1 MKQNTPQ
8 NTTPGT
14 PKGFRDFLP
23 EKMHVRQYVAL
34 VLTDVFESFGFE
46 PLQTPTIEYASTLT
60 NKYGEGAD
68 KLMYI
73 FEDHGGRKVGLN
85 YDLTVP
91 TARVLAQYSGKIP
104 LPFKRYQIQS
114 SYRAENPQ
122 RGRYRQFVQCDVDTF
137 GVSSPLADAEIVAI
151 IYTALKRLGFLEF
164 KIRIN
169 SRQVLFETLRSAG
182 VTEKKLQ
189 LSILQSVDKLGK
201 KAEAEVEQELTT
213 KGLSPENIRSLFE
226 AIKKATPDENL
237 AEMFSYLDQFGVS
250 RDYWEFSPF
259 MARGLDYYT
268 GPIFETVVEEPKIG
282 SITGGGRFDS
292 LVATLGGPDI
302 PATGTTIGFERIC
315 DVIQELGLLRDELEG
330 NRTTLVTVFSPRLSD
345 QSIKVLSLLQE
356 SGNNVTLYPDPNVS
370 LEKQLS
376 YANRKGISFV
386 VIIGP
391 DEKEKGTAIIKNMQS
406 GEQETVKQE
415 NIGKAITKQA
425 IEFGTKTAVKV
436 LRAQS

>member
-1 MKQNTPQ
+1 MEQKTSQ
-8 NTTPGT
+8 NTTPST

-23 EKMHVRQYVAL
+23 EKMRVRQYVTE
-34 VLTDVFESFGFE
+34 VLMDVFESFGFE
-46 PLQTPTIEYASTLT
+46 PLQTPTLEYASVLQG
-60 NKYGEGAD
+60 KYGEEAD
-68 KLMYI
+68 KLMYV
-73 FEDHGGRKVGLN
+73 FEDRGGRKVGLN

-91 TARVLAQYSGKIP
+91 TARVLAQYQGKIP

-122 RGRYRQFVQCDVDTF
+122 KGRYRQFVQCDVDTF
-137 GVSSPLADAEIVAI
+137 GVSSPLADAEIIAI

-169 SRQVLFETLRSAG
+169 SRQVLFGILQDAG
-182 VTEKKLQ
+182 IGDKKLQ
-189 LSILQSVDKLGK
+189 LSVLQSIDKLGK
-201 KAEAEVEQELTT
+201 KAEAEVEEELTS
-213 KGLSPENIRSLFE
+213 KGLSSDGIKSLFE

-237 AEMFSYLDQFGVS
+237 AQMFSYLDQFGVS
-250 RDYWEFSPF
+250 RDCWEFSPF

-268 GPIFETVVEEPKIG
+268 GPIFETVLEKPKIG
-282 SITGGGRFDS
+282 SITGGGRYDD
-292 LVATLGGPDI
+292 LVSQLGGPNV

-315 DVIQELGLLRDELEG
+315 DVIEELGLLRDELEG
-330 NRTTLVTVFSPRLSD
+330 NRGILVTVFSLELVD
-345 QSIKVLSLLQE
+345 QSIKVLNLLQE
-356 SGNNVTLYPDPNVS
+356 SGNNVTLYPDPNVP

-376 YANRKGISFV
+376 YANKKGIPFV

-391 DEKEKGTAIIKNMQS
+391 DEKEKGTALIKDMES

-425 IEFGTKTAVKV
+425 IEFGTKAVVV
-436 LRAQS
+436 LG